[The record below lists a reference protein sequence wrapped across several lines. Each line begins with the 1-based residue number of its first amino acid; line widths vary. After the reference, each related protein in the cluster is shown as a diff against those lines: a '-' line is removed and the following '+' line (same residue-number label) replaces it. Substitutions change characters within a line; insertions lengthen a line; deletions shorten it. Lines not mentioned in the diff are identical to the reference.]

1 MQITRVPTDKR
12 ARIERKLGDNS
23 REHLGNE
30 EVLTVFRG
38 QTRVSPLVLP
48 LIGPLLVGLVKP
60 RAVLV
65 TGRTVLTVE
74 QSRWSQSTVG
84 SVVSRYD
91 RGSVPIEVTRWGLR
105 IGDDEK
111 IFALPSTLADMHDV
125 ARLAERTV
133 A

>member
-1 MQITRVPTDKR
+1 
-12 ARIERKLGDNS
+12 
-23 REHLGNE
+23 
-30 EVLTVFRG
+30 
-38 QTRVSPLVLP
+38 
-48 LIGPLLVGLVKP
+48 
-60 RAVLV
+60 
-65 TGRTVLTVE
+65 
-74 QSRWSQSTVG
+74 VG

-91 RGSVPIEVTRWGLR
+91 RGSVPIELTRWGLR

>member
-30 EVLTVFRG
+30 EVLAVFRG
-38 QTRVSPLVLP
+38 QTRVSPLIVP
-48 LIGPLLVGLVKP
+48 LIGPLLVGLVEP

-65 TGRTVLTVE
+65 TEKSVLTVE

-84 SVVSRYD
+84 NMVSRYD
-91 RGSVPIEVTRWGLR
+91 RGSVPIELTRWGL
-105 IGDDEK
+105 
-111 IFALPSTLADMHDV
+111 
-125 ARLAERTV
+125 
-133 A
+133 